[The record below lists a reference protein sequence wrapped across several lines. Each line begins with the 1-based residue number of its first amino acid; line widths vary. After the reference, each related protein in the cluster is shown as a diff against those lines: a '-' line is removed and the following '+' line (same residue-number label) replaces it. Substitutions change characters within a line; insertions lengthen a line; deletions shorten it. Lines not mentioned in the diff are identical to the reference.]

1 MKIKE
6 NKLFDYSKELRL
18 NMTKEEKKIW
28 YDYLSKSPIRFRRQY
43 IIGNYIADFYSH
55 ILKLV
60 IEIDGKQHY
69 EEEQGNH
76 DIERTQYMNDL
87 GIKVIRIDNKEINSN
102 FRSVCHMLDEY
113 ILKQVEELGGN
124 PKDFR

>member
-6 NKLFDYSKELRL
+6 NKLFDYSKELRH

-28 YDYLSKSPIRFRRQY
+28 YNYLAKSPMRFRRQH

-55 ILKLV
+55 SLKLV

-76 DIERTQYMNDL
+76 DIERTEYMNTL
-87 GIKVIRIDNKEINSN
+87 GIEVIRIDNSDIN
-102 FRSVCHMLDEY
+102 RSFSTVCHMLDDY
-113 ILKQVEELGGN
+113 ITKRIAGMSGDPN
-124 PKDFR
+124 NFR